1 MTILQ
6 CRQRNGGT
14 SHRPDMG
21 GTGRAVLDAAPGL
34 SAHSVHKLAALPR
47 ARVWGGAALL
57 VLVWASTALLS
68 VPAHE
73 ALLRLRGADK
83 DGDHD
88 GDKRTVVVVKPSGN
102 T

>member
-1 MTILQ
+1 
-6 CRQRNGGT
+6 
-14 SHRPDMG
+14 MG
-21 GTGRAVLDAAPGL
+21 GTGRAVLDAVPGL

-88 GDKRTVVVVKPSGN
+88 GDKRQKDGGTHTLNLKVVSLVVVVK
-102 T
+102 

>member
-1 MTILQ
+1 M
-6 CRQRNGGT
+6 
-14 SHRPDMG
+14 
-21 GTGRAVLDAAPGL
+21 LDAAPGL
-34 SAHSVHKLAALPR
+34 SANSVHELAALPR

-88 GDKRTVVVVKPSGN
+88 GDKRQKDGGKLTHTLNLKVVSLVVVVK
-102 T
+102 